1 MDSMITECEE
11 VASFPEAF
19 VKQNIR
25 SVPAYLAE
33 GFSFMLIDQIDR
45 C

>member
-11 VASFPEAF
+11 EASFPEAF
-19 VKQNIR
+19 VKKNIR
-25 SVPAYLAE
+25 LVPAYLAE
-33 GFSFMLIDQIDR
+33 GFKTMS